1 MPREIQKMA
10 FAVLIFSED
19 SVEKVVEFIG
29 DHRKE
34 LLIIDPRNSKAIISA
49 SNKEKYLTVSQ
60 IIMHPKGPNRPF
72 CFL

>member
-1 MPREIQKMA
+1 MA

-49 SNKEKYLTVSQ
+49 SNKE
-60 IIMHPKGPNRPF
+60 
-72 CFL
+72 